1 MFETGGSGQTVC
13 RSCPHTLTT
22 RDGKQRQQGS
32 WNSGADP
39 EASHSSLLMVL
50 SL

>member
-39 EASHSSLLMVL
+39 ENHNGFDLGHS
-50 SL
+50 